1 MPKGRVLKVM
11 QTQRMWT
18 TGKSSLHLS
27 PETVLRHLFS
37 STVLKEQPSW
47 CNYLS
52 FTRQLWRP
60 LSVLPIEGCFVSR
73 IWSCSVHTVLIH
85 KR

>member
-1 MPKGRVLKVM
+1 M

-37 STVLKEQPSW
+37 STAERATELVSL
-47 CNYLS
+47 
-52 FTRQLWRP
+52 P
-60 LSVLPIEGCFVSR
+60 LLYKAAVEAFVSAAR
-73 IWSCSVHTVLIH
+73 
-85 KR
+85 